1 MKLYGSIA
9 SPYVARVA
17 MAARLKGIEL
27 PMEAAPGGMGSDE
40 YRALNPTGKIPAL
53 QTDAGVIA
61 ESEVICEYLEDIH
74 PEPSLLPGDAVLRA
88 HSRTIS
94 RVTDIYVAP
103 HNSGLMRQ
111 QNPANRD
118 QALVDNAATEFA
130 KAFVYLSYFM
140 GPGPFAAGE
149 QPSLGDCAAAPFL
162 VLLKRTVFPFFEEIP
177 DPTETDERLRVW
189 WDALQQHAQCKA
201 ALDEYDAELES
212 FLKFLMERLRQRGS

>member
-1 MKLYGSIA
+1 L
-9 SPYVARVA
+9 V
-17 MAARLKGIEL
+17 
-27 PMEAAPGGMGSDE
+27 
-40 YRALNPTGKIPAL
+40 
-53 QTDAGVIA
+53 
-61 ESEVICEYLEDIH
+61 
-74 PEPSLLPGDAVLRA
+74 
-88 HSRTIS
+88 
-94 RVTDIYVAP
+94 
-103 HNSGLMRQ
+103 RQ

-130 KAFVYLSYFM
+130 KAFVYLSHFM

-189 WDALQQHAQCKA
+189 WAALQQHAQCKA